1 MNSKREQAMVG
12 SFVLVAAGVLV
23 GTVVALT
30 GAFGGPAKTY
40 RAYFQFAG
48 GLEPGATVRYAGGPS
63 SGDCSWKRDG
73 QAGGLGSDSAVRTL
87 RRFQRAH
94 REDQRDCAT
103 SARAV

>member
-48 GLEPGATVRYAGGPS
+48 GL
-63 SGDCSWKRDG
+63 
-73 QAGGLGSDSAVRTL
+73 
-87 RRFQRAH
+87 
-94 REDQRDCAT
+94 
-103 SARAV
+103 